1 MTHQKIVGC
10 RYLIYEKGMNKEND
24 SKLNDH
30 FAKIGKII

>member
-10 RYLIYEKGMNKEND
+10 RYLINKKGIKEND